1 MHLRT
6 LLLIPTLALA
16 ACGDKPTSDDA
27 AQATAPAAPKATAS
41 SPAPSA
47 APAAAPTPA
56 APAAKPTAA
65 EATPA
70 PALPTKL
77 MNDLDLTKPVPVD
90 ALREAWFAWKD
101 QPVTLGGF
109 VLTNMRTAF
118 IAGSA
123 ELTDAAGGSE
133 LLATCRMQD
142 STSHRAK
149 ADQPVMLRGRV
160 VGITTATPGRKS
172 AVQLQDCSLVS
183 IGEAFPADTVARP
196 GQDAAIPVAAL
207 HAAIAGWMGREL
219 SVVGDFHGNTHSG
232 ASDETRVDLKGKD
245 GKVAA
250 GCNMPGKVE
259 MPASALSQRSGV
271 EMRGTLGE
279 GEFDRVTLNGCR
291 FLNRS

>member
-1 MHLRT
+1 MNVRT
-6 LLLIPTLALA
+6 LLLIAALVLA
-16 ACGDKPTSDDA
+16 ACSDEPASGSA
-27 AQATAPAAPKATAS
+27 AQATAPSASKATAS

-65 EATPA
+65 AATPA
-70 PALPTKL
+70 PALPSKL
-77 MNDLDLTKPVPVD
+77 MSDLDLTKPVPVD

-149 ADQPVMLRGRV
+149 ADQPVVLRGRV
-160 VGITTATPGRKS
+160 VGITTATPGRKP
-172 AVQLQDCSLVS
+172 AIELRDCELVS
-183 IGEAFPADTVARP
+183 IGEAFPADTAARP
-196 GQDAAIPVAAL
+196 GQDATIAVAAL
-207 HAAIAGWMGREL
+207 HTAIAGWLGREL
-219 SVVGDFHGNTHSG
+219 SVEGDFHGNTWSG

-245 GKVAA
+245 GRVAA

-259 MPASALSQRSGV
+259 MPASVLAQRSGV
-271 EMRGTLGE
+271 QLRGTLGE
-279 GEFDRVTLNGCR
+279 PAFGSVTLNGCR